1 MNNCCLYI
9 GASND
14 LEPTL
19 KLQFIKEW
27 IYVDTFPDTE
37 GESREILYIP
47 QDINP
52 DDENKYKTDID
63 FRRNHFFD
71 ISLKK
76 HFSDSGF
83 EFVKENADDKFM
95 VFLRKKDNVTLNYF
109 YNNIY
114 PKTTNLVLE
123 DKLLQKTDSIYIQG
137 YVPLIDIMALP
148 KINTLF
154 LGDDVRLLPD
164 DLEDNNIINFLYRN
178 YVEGLKYVLVDRIFK
193 TVEDLFYS
201 KNLLDAH
208 HKSLTTDEH
217 VKYVDYLRREEMNEY
232 LKEPKHF
239 IRALK
244 METTKTT
251 ALPETDWG
259 KSSKRKSKKS
269 KKRKS
274 KKRKS
279 KKRKKSRK

>member
-1 MNNCCLYI
+1 MNKCCLYI

-47 QDINP
+47 QDIINS
-52 DDENKYKTDID
+52 DDENKYKTDIN
-63 FRRNHFFD
+63 FRRNHFLD

-114 PKTTNLVLE
+114 PKTKNLVL
-123 DKLLQKTDSIYIQG
+123 DKLLQNTDSIYIQG
-137 YVPLIDIMALP
+137 YAPLIDIMALP

-154 LGDDVRLLPD
+154 LGDDAWLLPD
-164 DLEDNNIINFLYRN
+164 DREDNNIINFLYRN

-208 HKSLTTDEH
+208 HKSLTSDKH
-217 VKYVDYLRREEMNEY
+217 VQYLDYLIDADMNEY

-239 IRALK
+239 IRA
-244 METTKTT
+244 
-251 ALPETDWG
+251 PETDG
-259 KSSKRKSKKS
+259 RKSSKRKSKKS
-269 KKRKS
+269 KKQ
-274 KKRKS
+274 KS